1 MPVDLRKFP
10 LISVSYD
17 LKLKGENILQSNLH
31 IITLLYFV
39 LFLRVQLCIKS
50 LIFTS
55 NKSFLDLTQNFNG
68 LKLGMSC

>member
-17 LKLKGENILQSNLH
+17 LKLKGEYILQSNLH